1 MTQTSTATADPSR
14 PRDLPPVRLASRL
27 LRNIRTGHRADILA
41 ATVTLNVLALALPI
55 VILQTYDRI
64 IPNDARQ
71 TLLFLVIGIG
81 FVLMLDAVLR
91 IARAYVIG
99 WTGAQYHHREACTA
113 VGRILG
119 ARLVDYEREEPG
131 VHLDRL
137 EALDTLRDFYSGQAI
152 LILVDLPFAA
162 LFLGL
167 IAYLAGP
174 LVLVPLT
181 ILILFAA
188 IAWIV
193 GRYLRNALE
202 ARRAYDDR
210 RYNFIIEVLAGIHTV
225 KGLGLEE
232 LMSRRYE
239 LIQENCAATG
249 DAVNRQSGIGQ
260 GVGTLFGHL
269 TMVAVAGIGSIYV
282 INGSLTVGGLAASTL
297 LAGRTLQ
304 PLMRA
309 MGIWTQFQNI
319 RVARTAIQNV
329 HALPQESTTPRPAM
343 PEVVGEVELR
353 QVSMRF
359 DEASPWV
366 FHDLNLKVAAGEMVG
381 IVGGNGCGKSSLMW
395 MAGGLLQPDHG
406 QVLIDG
412 EDIAR
417 FDPGSVRGRVAYVPQ
432 RAQLLQGTILEN
444 LTAFRVEENSASAM
458 KLAEDFGLD
467 VITARMP
474 DGYQT
479 HVGSG
484 SDAIPGGI
492 MQRIAIVRA
501 LVGNPRVILFD
512 AANSFLDAAGDARV
526 RETLAGLKGKST
538 ILLVSQRPSLLAL
551 CDRIYE
557 LRDGT
562 LHERPRLDSPT
573 SNPLLSQHFP
583 I

>member
-14 PRDLPPVRLASRL
+14 PHDLPPAGLVPRLFRS
-27 LRNIRTGHRADILA
+27 IRTGHRADILA
-41 ATVTLNVLALALPI
+41 ATVTLNILALALPV

-71 TLLFLVIGIG
+71 TLMFLVIGIG
-81 FVLMLDAVLR
+81 FVLVLDAVIR

-119 ARLVDYEREEPG
+119 ARLVDYEQEEPG
-131 VHLDRL
+131 VHLERL
-137 EALDTLRDFYSGQAI
+137 EALDTLRDFYSGQAM

-174 LVLVPLT
+174 LVLVPLC
-181 ILILFAA
+181 ILVLFAA

-202 ARRAYDDR
+202 ARRSYDDR
-210 RYNFIIEVLAGIHTV
+210 RYNFIIEVLSGIHTV

-269 TMVAVAGIGSIYV
+269 TMVAVAGVGSIYV

-319 RVARTAIQNV
+319 RVARTAIEKL
-329 HALPQESTTPRPAM
+329 HALPQESGAPRPAM
-343 PEVVGEVELR
+343 PELVGDLELR
-353 QVSMRF
+353 HVSVRF
-359 DEASPWV
+359 DDTSPWL
-366 FHDLNLKVAAGEMVG
+366 FQDLNLKVAAGEMIG

-395 MAGGLLQPDHG
+395 MAGGLLLPDQG

-458 KLAEDFGLD
+458 KLAEALGLD

-479 HVGSG
+479 RVGSG
-484 SDAIPGGI
+484 ADAIPGGI

-538 ILLVSQRPSLLAL
+538 IFLVSQRPSLLAL